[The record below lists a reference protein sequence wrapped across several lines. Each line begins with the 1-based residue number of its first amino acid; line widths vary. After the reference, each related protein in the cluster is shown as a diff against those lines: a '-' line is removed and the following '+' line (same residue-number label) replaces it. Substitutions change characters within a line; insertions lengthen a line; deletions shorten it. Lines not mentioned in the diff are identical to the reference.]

1 MRPRACRAPASGRS
15 LAEEQRL
22 ARYNALHRN
31 KRALALNLKHPEGRD
46 LFYRLADNVDVVMEG
61 YRPGVVKRLGV
72 DYDTLKQR
80 NPGWSTAP
88 SRDTARTDPTGTC
101 RAMT

>member
-1 MRPRACRAPASGRS
+1 MQSTASGRS

-80 NPGWSTAP
+80 NPAGLLLHHGIRP
-88 SRDTARTDPTGTC
+88 GRNPTGTC
-101 RAMT
+101 PAMT